1 MTDESYL
8 SILKD
13 ELAHAKKRLKRVSPT
28 GKPVVEAQIEEI
40 KQDIDRYS
48 VRIEETPDYYLQEP
62 SILDR

>member
-8 SILKD
+8 SVLKD

-40 KQDIDRYS
+40 ERDIERYS
-48 VRIEETPDYYLQEP
+48 MKIEDFADSCLPE
-62 SILDR
+62 